1 MVLYGLQ
8 KLSLLDYPGKLAA
21 TLFTGGCGLR
31 CPFCHNAS
39 LVTHLADASPLS
51 EQEVLDFLERRR
63 GKLEGVCIT
72 GGEPL
77 MQPDLGDFIK
87 KIREK
92 GFLVKLDTNGC
103 HPRELSGILDAGLV
117 DYVAMD
123 VKNSFEKY
131 PETVGIP
138 GFDVGPV
145 FESLRL
151 LLNGATPFEFR
162 TTLVK
167 PFHTAEDMHSIGRA
181 VRGAERYFLQS
192 FEDSGDLIGYPR
204 CAEGAPLKAFTARET
219 EGFRDILSEYVK
231 TVTIRN

>member
-8 KLSLLDYPGKLAA
+8 KLSLLDYPEKLAA
-21 TLFTGGCGLR
+21 TVFTGGCGLR

-39 LVTHLADASPLS
+39 LVTHLSDASPLS
-51 EQEVLDFLERRR
+51 EQEVLDFLEKRRA
-63 GKLEGVCIT
+63 KLEGVCIS

-77 MQPDLGDFIK
+77 MQEGLEDFIRK
-87 KIREK
+87 VREK
-92 GFLVKLDTNGC
+92 GFLIKLDTNGSY
-103 HPRELSGILDAGLV
+103 PERLSKLLNRGLI

-138 GFDVGPV
+138 NFDAKPV
-145 FESLRL
+145 FESIRL
-151 LLNGATPFEFR
+151 LLDGSVPFEFR

-167 PFHTAEDMHSIGRA
+167 PLHTADDMHSIGKA

-192 FEDSGDLIGYPR
+192 FEDSGDLIGF
-204 CAEGAPLKAFTARET
+204 ASGTESIPLERLSSRET
-219 EGFRDILSEYVK
+219 EGFREILLQYVK
-231 TVTIRN
+231 SVIIRN